1 MDTPTSAAP
10 DEKAPSLDLVLAKEK
25 SKLSGQLEIGADRI
39 QLFRRPL
46 DLKFDR
52 RTPGVSFRTPKNA
65 RIPDVRGRQRATP
78 NRQRFG
84 RN

>member
-1 MDTPTSAAP
+1 MDSPTSAAP
-10 DEKAPSLDLVLAKEK
+10 DEKTPPPDLALGKEK
-25 SKLSGQLEIGADRI
+25 SKPSGQLEFSADRF

-52 RTPGVSFRTPKNA
+52 RTSGVSFRTPKNA
-65 RIPDVRGRQRATP
+65 GIPDVRGRQRAAP
-78 NRQRFG
+78 NRQRVG